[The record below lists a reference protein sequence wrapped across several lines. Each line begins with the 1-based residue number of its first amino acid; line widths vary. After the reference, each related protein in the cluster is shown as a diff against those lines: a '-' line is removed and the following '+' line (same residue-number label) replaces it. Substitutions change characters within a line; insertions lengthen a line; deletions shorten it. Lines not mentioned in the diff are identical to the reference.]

1 MRIGKG
7 QRQTEQGERRDRDAL
22 RPAPPLPLLSLV
34 VSGINRCVI
43 LSGSVR
49 VLALRGQFGIRA
61 ASPARCGILLRLYS
75 ALSLL
80 VGDLLVLA
88 VR

>member
-22 RPAPPLPLLSLV
+22 RPAPPLPLLF
-34 VSGINRCVI
+34 SGINRCVI

-80 VGDLLVLA
+80 VGDLLVPA